1 MVSRQEA
8 RQQLRELEGRRKTI
22 EDEME
27 ALTQTLPAGA
37 GVRGSLVDSEGFPRA
52 DMDVH
57 QTLIHRNRMACA
69 PPAPSLPPPHA
80 LHQPHPLPLGP
91 SAGLQTDHKQLMM
104 QIEELLPVAMSKPPP
119 GGEGPPPADGGAAA
133 APALAV
139 PLPAAATTDAPEEY
153 TPPFAL
159 IDEVSAGGPAAS
171 AGLCV
176 GDELVSFGGLRA
188 VELRRNGRLDLQPL
202 AGLVRE
208 SEDRALAVVVQREGQ
223 YQRLELT
230 PTKWD
235 GQGLLGCHLQ
245 PM

>member
-1 MVSRQEA
+1 MAAWWTAKGSR
-8 RQQLRELEGRRKTI
+8 GPTWTSTRRSST
-22 EDEME
+22 
-27 ALTQTLPAGA
+27 ATAWP
-37 GVRGSLVDSEGFPRA
+37 VRHPRP
-52 DMDVH
+52 
-57 QTLIHRNRMACA
+57 RC
-69 PPAPSLPPPHA
+69 
-80 LHQPHPLPLGP
+80 PHPTPPTNPTPYLGP

>member
-1 MVSRQEA
+1 MGTRQEA

-27 ALTQTLPAGA
+27 ALTQTLSAGA
-37 GVRGSLVDSEGFPRA
+37 VVRGSLVDSEGFPRA
-52 DMDVH
+52 DVDVH

-69 PPAPSLPPPHA
+69 CALAAPTPRRT
-80 LHQPHPLPLGP
+80 GP
-91 SAGLQTDHKQLMM
+91 TPYPSGPCAGLQTDHKQLMQ
-104 QIEELLPVAMSKPPP
+104 QIEELLPVAMSKPPQ

-139 PLPAAATTDAPEEY
+139 PLPPAATTDAPEEY

-171 AGLCV
+171 AGLCA